1 MGLLKG
7 MLKQLRAVVRKDD
20 VERELDDELAF
31 HVDMET
37 EKLMRAGLGAQAARR
52 QALLKFGGLER
63 HKEGVRDARWTR
75 VFDDLSQDLR
85 YAWRGLLRSPAFAV
99 VAVITLALG
108 VGATT
113 AIFSVTNAVLFRRP
127 PIPNPERVAALR
139 ELRSGGIS
147 QQMGF
152 DMLPEARIEQYR
164 AAATRIFSSMA
175 TMRWESVSLRNADE
189 ARTVPAELVSASYFD
204 VLGIRPALGRWFVRD
219 DEPGVVLS
227 ERLWRSQ
234 FRSDPNV
241 VGQAVFVDSRPYTVL
256 GVAPAS
262 YRGMMIGF
270 VTDAWVPLRSALK
283 AGSNP
288 WLLALGRIRPG
299 ITREDVAVQLNVL
312 AQQLPAENGTNV
324 RGAQISPLDGLPSQG
339 RAPARGFMGML
350 LLTALLVLLIGSTN
364 IAGVL
369 LARGFVR
376 RREVGVRLALGAGR
390 RRLVRQLLTE
400 TTLLFLLGGALGL
413 LVAFALTRLLENI
426 HVPGS
431 PELLFDFSP
440 DLRVAAFGL
449 VLAGLTG
456 LLFGLAPALQSSAPD
471 LTLALKDGA
480 PGSGSDRS
488 RLRSLFVAAQLG
500 MAVLLLVVAGLFMR
514 TLQRA
519 LAADLALDA
528 ENVVVATVT
537 LRPHGYDAQ
546 RGRIFYDRLLEQV
559 RALPGVEDIGL
570 TRTVPLTGNH
580 SGENFGFDAPA
591 GPEEK
596 NAGWNRV
603 DPGFFSTLRVP
614 FVAGA
619 PFTAGTLEN
628 TKREA
633 VVNQYLAAR
642 FWPGGNAIGQR
653 LTYHGETFIVV
664 GVTRDGKYTTVNED
678 PEPFVFLPVAQ
689 NAQLDLS
696 LLVRTR
702 ADAAATLTGIR
713 EIVQGLDP
721 NVALDKA
728 MPYPYAIS
736 FSLFGYRFGAILIGI
751 LGVLGLVLAGVGV
764 YGVLAAHVAQRTREF
779 GIRITLGAQ
788 PHAVLALVLGPG
800 ALVVASGALAGL
812 GLAAI
817 LTRFLQSFLFG
828 VSPLDLPTFI
838 GVPLLLCAVA
848 LLASYFP
855 ARRATRVDPIK
866 VLRAD

>member
-1 MGLLKG
+1 MGLIKG
-7 MLKQLRAVVRKDD
+7 VLKQLRAVVRKGE
-20 VERELDDELAF
+20 VERELADELAF

-37 EKLMRAGLGAQAARR
+37 EKLMRAGLGVEAARR

-75 VFDDLSQDLR
+75 VFDDLSQDVR

-113 AIFSVTNAVLFRRP
+113 AIFSMTNAVLFRRP
-127 PIPNPERVAALR
+127 PVANPDGVAALR

-164 AAATRIFSSMA
+164 AATTRIFSSMA
-175 TMRWESVSLRNADE
+175 TMRWESVSLRSADD
-189 ARTVPAELVSASYFD
+189 ARTVPAELVSASYFE

-227 ERLWRSQ
+227 ERLWRTQ
-234 FRSDPNV
+234 FGSDPNV
-241 VGQAVFVDSRPYTVL
+241 VGKAVFVDSRPYTVL

-270 VTDAWVPLRSALK
+270 VTDAWVPLRTALK

-288 WLLALGRIRPG
+288 WLLALGRMRPG
-299 ITREDVAVQLNVL
+299 ITRAEAALQLNVL
-312 AQQLPAENGTNV
+312 ARQLPAENGTKV
-324 RGAQISPLDGLPSQG
+324 RGAEISPLDGLPSQG

-350 LLTALLVLLIGSTN
+350 LVTALLVLLIGSMN

-369 LARGFVR
+369 LARGLVR

-400 TTLLFLLGGALGL
+400 TTLLFLVGGAFGL
-413 LVAFALTRLLENI
+413 LVAFAVTRMLENI

-440 DLRVAAFGL
+440 DLRVLAFGM
-449 VLAGLTG
+449 VLAGVTG
-456 LLFGLAPALQSSAPD
+456 LIFGLAPALQSSAPD

-480 PGSGSDRS
+480 PGSGNDRG

-514 TLQRA
+514 TLQSA
-519 LAADLALDA
+519 LATDLALNADD
-528 ENVVVATVT
+528 VVVATVT
-537 LRPHGYDAQ
+537 LRPHGYEAE
-546 RGRIFYDRLLEQV
+546 RSRVFYERLLEQV

-570 TRTVPLTGNH
+570 ARTVPLSGNH
-580 SGENFGFDAPA
+580 SGDNFGFDGPA
-591 GPEEK
+591 GHEEK
-596 NAGWNRV
+596 NAGWNVV

-619 PFTAGTLEN
+619 PFTPTTRDGGP
-628 TKREA
+628 REV

-642 FWPGGNAIGQR
+642 FWPNKDPLGQR
-653 LTYHGETFIVV
+653 LTHARDTFVVV
-664 GVTRDGKYTTVNED
+664 GVTRDGKYTMVNEE
-678 PEPFVFLPVAQ
+678 PEPFLFLPVAL
-689 NAQLDLS
+689 NAPRDLS
-696 LLVRTR
+696 MLVRTR
-702 ADAAATLTGIR
+702 ADAAATLAGIR
-713 EIVQGLDP
+713 EIVRGLDP

-736 FSLFGYRFGAILIGI
+736 FTLFGYRFGAILIGI

-779 GIRITLGAQ
+779 GIRIALGAQ
-788 PHAVLALVLGPG
+788 PSAVLALVLGPG
-800 ALVVASGALAGL
+800 ALVVAGGALAGL

-817 LTRFLQSFLFG
+817 LTRFLRSFLFD
-828 VSPLDLPTFI
+828 VSPLDAPTFI